1 MLIIEKNKLYEE
13 IKKEKKKII
22 RLEELTLHLLITLF
36 LFMGLVGIL
45 LEFFFVL
52 TDDFLN
58 YAFMLLY
65 STSIFLILLILF
77 IRNKNVNKIIK
88 IKKDLEEKFNEIYE
102 PNNFEKVSEEIIL
115 LDQNN
120 NINLI
125 NENLIEDLIN
135 HKKESETKKSK
146 LDIFKKNSQE
156 IENT

>member
-13 IKKEKKKII
+13 IEKEEKKIYKLENIEGNIYII
-22 RLEELTLHLLITLF
+22 LTI
-36 LFMGLVGIL
+36 LVSSTMI
-45 LEFFFVL
+45 
-52 TDDFLN
+52 FLN
-58 YAFMLLY
+58 CFFHSISVFFM
-65 STSIFLILLILF
+65 IVVPFLCFLILF
-77 IRNKNVNKIIK
+77 ILTFTINKININK
-88 IKKDLEEKFNEIYE
+88 ILKRIEDVKIKFNEIYK
-102 PNNFEKVSEEIIL
+102 PNNFEKVSQEIVL
-115 LDQNN
+115 LDKNN